1 MLTIAGS
8 DSSGG
13 AGIEADLKVIASH
26 GVYGMTA
33 INALTAQN
41 THGVNGVHVVPAEF
55 LAKEIAACVEDVGV
69 DIVKTGRWRRAPS
82 RIERFAHAG
91 VQTD

>member
-1 MLTIAGS
+1 MNPGSDTPRRAPRVLTIAGS

-13 AGIEADLKVIASH
+13 AGIEADLKVVTSY

-33 INALTAQN
+33 ITALTAQN
-41 THGVNGVHVVPAEF
+41 THGVNEVHVVPAEF

-69 DIVKTGRWRRAPS
+69 DIVKTG
-82 RIERFAHAG
+82 E
-91 VQTD
+91 

>member
-1 MLTIAGS
+1 MDPNTLRRTPRVLTIAGS

-13 AGIEADLKVIASH
+13 AGIEADLKVITSH

-33 INALTAQN
+33 ITALTAQN
-41 THGVNGVHVVPAEF
+41 THGVNGIHVVPTEF

-69 DIVKTGRWRRAPS
+69 DIVKTGR
-82 RIERFAHAG
+82 
-91 VQTD
+91 